1 MKSKSLGCNAS
12 YSVIQVLLL
21 ALQQR
26 SEHIKKALDRVSPYA
41 LSRFMTLDFNGFKV
55 EEQSKERALL
65 PRLECEVSKI
75 ASVHL
80 ARPVGGCFF
89 ICSLSRMH
97 WAELCRKTTPYS
109 SKTLKKANL
118 ALILAKTR
126 SEQFFSQRKS
136 SQIDKYSNEYSI
148 FWDTGTQLQ
157 ISFGSRIWF
166 LPITGDVFLHWS
178 AILRSLTS
186 KNFIQKFYPN
196 LRKLN
201 LKSGWQ
207 IYQSCHT
214 QTHSHEWITPFK
226 IIQAQVKL
234 FFLSGTCQL
243 SSLT

>member
-109 SKTLKKANL
+109 SKTLKKVNL

-126 SEQFFSQRKS
+126 SEQFFPKGRVHRLINILMNTVSSGIQEPNFRFPLDQEFDFYLSQEMFFYTGQPYLGVSLPKIS
-136 SQIDKYSNEYSI
+136 SRNSI
-148 FWDTGTQLQ
+148 
-157 ISFGSRIWF
+157 
-166 LPITGDVFLHWS
+166 PI
-178 AILRSLTS
+178 
-186 KNFIQKFYPN
+186 
-196 LRKLN
+196 
-201 LKSGWQ
+201 
-207 IYQSCHT
+207 
-214 QTHSHEWITPFK
+214 
-226 IIQAQVKL
+226 
-234 FFLSGTCQL
+234 
-243 SSLT
+243 